1 MNCSLVN
8 NKMFLK
14 LGVVGE
20 KIVCVNLSFILFWE
34 GSCRKKNLRN
44 FVFLYVFVVLLLEV
58 KKVCKM

>member
-34 GSCRKKNLRN
+34 GSCRKKK
-44 FVFLYVFVVLLLEV
+44 FEKFCFFICVCGIVVGG
-58 KKVCKM
+58 KKSL